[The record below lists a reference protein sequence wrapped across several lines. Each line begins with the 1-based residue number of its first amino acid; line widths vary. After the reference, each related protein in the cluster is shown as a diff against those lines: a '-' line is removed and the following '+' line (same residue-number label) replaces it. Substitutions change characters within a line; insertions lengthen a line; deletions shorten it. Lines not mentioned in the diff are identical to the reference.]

1 MNDLD
6 FIRYSRQILLDEV
19 GESGQASLLVRH
31 VVVIGVGG
39 LGSLVSQQLAAAGV
53 GRLTLVDHDCVELS
67 NLPRQ
72 LLFNESDIGKNKA
85 ITARDKLAL
94 AYSQCKIESVT
105 DKFGPDNGASLVKM
119 ADMVIDCT
127 DNFISRQQVNRYC
140 VEALRPLV
148 TASVAHFHGQIFTV
162 DTNSAPESGCYHCL
176 FPDDSQ
182 VSETCRNVGVL
193 GPMVGVMASMQALM
207 AINYLLGIV
216 QCSGKLMRFDGLN
229 LKWRE
234 ASLSRD
240 PLCHVCS
247 LEDNG
252 SSRHQPSHEH
262 SCHDLSRNNQ
272 PFNDQSCSKQ
282 PFNEESCHE
291 PD

>member
-19 GESGQASLLVRH
+19 GESGQTSLLSRH
-31 VVVIGVGG
+31 VIVIGVGG

-53 GRLTLVDHDCVELS
+53 GRLTLVDHDSVELS

-72 LLFNESDIGKNKA
+72 LLFNDSDIGKYKA
-85 ITARDKLAL
+85 MTARDKLAV
-94 AYSQCKIESVT
+94 AYRQCNIVSIT
-105 DKFGPDNGASLVKM
+105 DKFGQDNGASIVKM
-119 ADMVIDCT
+119 ADVVLDCT
-127 DNFISRQQVNRYC
+127 DNFISRQLVNRYC
-140 VEALRPLV
+140 VEAQRPLV
-148 TASVAHFHGQIFTV
+148 TASVAHFYGQIFTV
-162 DTNSAPESGCYHCL
+162 DLKSAPESGCYHCL

-207 AINYLLGIV
+207 AINHLLGIG

-234 ASLSRD
+234 ASLSKD
-240 PLCHVCS
+240 PHCDVCG

-252 SSRHQPSHEH
+252 SGRHQPSHEH
-262 SCHDLSRNNQ
+262 SCRDLFSNNQ
-272 PFNDQSCSKQ
+272 PCNDQSCSKQ
-282 PFNEESCHE
+282 SFNEESYHE
-291 PD
+291 PN

>member
-19 GESGQASLLVRH
+19 GESGQDSLWACH
-31 VVVIGVGG
+31 AIIIGVGG

-53 GRLTLVDHDCVELS
+53 GKLTLVDHDCVELS

-72 LLFNESDIGKNKA
+72 LLFNESDIGNNKA
-85 ITARDKLAL
+85 VTAGNKLAL
-94 AYSQCKIESVT
+94 AYRQCQITSVT
-105 DKFGPDNGASLVKM
+105 EKFGQDNGEPMVKM
-119 ADMVIDCT
+119 ADLVIDCT
-127 DNFISRQQVNRYC
+127 DNFITRQHVNRCC
-140 VEALRPLV
+140 VAVQRPLV

-162 DTNSAPESGCYHCL
+162 DPKSAPESGCYHCL
-176 FPDDSQ
+176 FPDGSQ

-207 AINYLLGIV
+207 AINHLLGIG
-216 QCSGKLMRFDGLN
+216 QCSGKLMRFDGLA

-240 PLCHVCS
+240 PQCLVCGPQ
-247 LEDNG
+247 DNG
-252 SSRHQPSHEH
+252 SGRHQSSHEH
-262 SCHDLSRNNQ
+262 ACLDLSRNNQ
-272 PFNDQSCSKQ
+272 PFN
-282 PFNEESCHE
+282 EESSHE
-291 PD
+291 LD

>member
-19 GESGQASLLVRH
+19 GESGQTSLLSRH
-31 VVVIGVGG
+31 VIVIGVGG

-53 GRLTLVDHDCVELS
+53 GRLTLVDHDSVELS

-105 DKFGPDNGASLVKM
+105 DKFGQDNGASIVKM

-127 DNFISRQQVNRYC
+127 DNFVSRQQVNRFC
-140 VEALRPLV
+140 VEAQHPLV
-148 TASVAHFHGQIFTV
+148 TAAVAHFHGQIFMV
-162 DTNSAPESGCYHCL
+162 DLKSAPESGCYHCL
-176 FPDDSQ
+176 FPDYSV

-207 AINYLLGIV
+207 AINHLLGIG
-216 QCSGKLMRFDGLN
+216 QWSGKLMRFDGLN

-240 PLCHVCS
+240 PQCDVCGQKYS
-247 LEDNG
+247 VSG
-252 SSRHQPSHEH
+252 HHQPSHEH
-262 SCHDLSRNNQ
+262 SCHDRSRNH
-272 PFNDQSCSKQ
+272 QS
-282 PFNEESCHE
+282 FNEESSHA